1 MLSNARVRW
10 RTIRYWI
17 REFLGEND
25 YERYVA
31 EWHARH
37 SATSDSEH
45 DGSET
50 GHRLLTPREFFR
62 ERCAVKYGSG
72 VQRCC

>member
-31 EWHARH
+31 EWQARH
-37 SATSDSEH
+37 AAMPSTHAGEN
-45 DGSET
+45 E
-50 GHRLLTPREFFR
+50 HRLLTPREFFR

>member
-1 MLSNARVRW
+1 MLASARAWWRDVRFW
-10 RTIRYWI
+10 V

-37 SATSDSEH
+37 SATPPDAGDAE
-45 DGSET
+45 
-50 GHRLLTPREFFR
+50 HRLMTPREFFR
-62 ERCAVKYGSG
+62 ERCAVKYGS